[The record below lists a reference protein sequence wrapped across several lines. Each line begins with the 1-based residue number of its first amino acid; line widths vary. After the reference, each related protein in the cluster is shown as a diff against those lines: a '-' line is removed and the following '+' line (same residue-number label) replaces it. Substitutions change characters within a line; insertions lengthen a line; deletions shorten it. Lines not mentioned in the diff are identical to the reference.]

1 MMTPE
6 QAAICL
12 RDDPTFGSS
21 SREDQETEATLLLGD
36 DDPLAV
42 ALAIELALDMG
53 PRSGDAAGGVGD
65 EGCRLEKPCAAP
77 RLAGNGRCMDCG
89 AYRMQPEG
97 VGQIAPE
104 SPQEREEPPE
114 APAPPPAPRSGVAA
128 GGVESAPAPA
138 PARKKPVSYAEAHRQ
153 RQAKALRDPEATFIG
168 RYKELTGTADR
179 ELAAMTGKS
188 RATIQAYA
196 RGHLPEILERDTIRH
211 LADDI
216 GERMILLAQ
225 LQRDMLAAIGEVD

>member
-12 RDDPTFGSS
+12 RDDPTFAGS

-42 ALAIELALDMG
+42 ALAIELALEAAPAATAIMG
-53 PRSGDAAGGVGD
+53 PGD

-89 AYRMQPEG
+89 AYR
-97 VGQIAPE
+97 QIAPE

-114 APAPPPAPRSGVAA
+114 APAPPPAP
-128 GGVESAPAPA
+128 ESAPAPA

-153 RQAKALRDPEATFIG
+153 RQAKALRDPEATFVG

-196 RGHLPEILERDTIRH
+196 RGQLPEKLEAETIRH

>member
-1 MMTPE
+1 MTMTPE
-6 QAAICL
+6 AAAQCL
-12 RDDPTFGSS
+12 RDDPTFAGSS
-21 SREDQETEATLLLGD
+21 RDEQEAEAMLLLGS
-36 DDPLAV
+36 DDPLDV
-42 ALAIELALDMG
+42 ALAIEMALAAEA
-53 PRSGDAAGGVGD
+53 PRPAIMAQGD
-65 EGCRLEKPCAAP
+65 EGCRLETPCSAP

-89 AYRMQPEG
+89 AQRQ
-97 VGQIAPE
+97 
-104 SPQEREEPPE
+104 SPPQSPVEA
-114 APAPPPAPRSGVAA
+114 APAPEP
-128 GGVESAPAPA
+128 ENAPAPKKLA
-138 PARKKPVSYAEAHRQ
+138 PTGRKKPLTYAEAHRQ

-196 RGHLPEILERDTIRH
+196 RGQLPEKLEAETIRH

>member
-1 MMTPE
+1 MTPE
-6 QAAICL
+6 EAAICL
-12 RDDPTFGSS
+12 RDDPTFATS

-42 ALAIELALDMG
+42 ALAIELALEAAPAATAIMG
-53 PRSGDAAGGVGD
+53 PGD

-89 AYRMQPEG
+89 AYRQTAPRSGDAEG
-97 VGQIAPE
+97 GVE
-104 SPQEREEPPE
+104 SPQEREEPLE
-114 APAPPPAPRSGVAA
+114 APAPPPAP
-128 GGVESAPAPA
+128 EIAPAPA

-153 RQAKALRDPEATFIG
+153 RQAKALRDPEATFVG

-196 RGHLPEILERDTIRH
+196 RGQLPEKLEAETIRH

>member
-1 MMTPE
+1 MTMTPE
-6 QAAICL
+6 AVAICL
-12 RDDPTFGSS
+12 RDDPTFATS

-42 ALAIELALDMG
+42 ALAIELALEAAPAATAIMG
-53 PRSGDAAGGVGD
+53 PGD

-77 RLAGNGRCMDCG
+77 RIAGNGRCMDCG
-89 AYRMQPEG
+89 AHRQ
-97 VGQIAPE
+97 
-104 SPQEREEPPE
+104 SPAASPVEREEPAE
-114 APAPPPAPRSGVAA
+114 APAPPPEPENAPVA
-128 GGVESAPAPA
+128 EKPAPVR
-138 PARKKPVSYAEAHRQ
+138 RKKPVTYAEAHRQ
-153 RQAKALRDPEATFIG
+153 RQAKAMRDPEATFIG

-196 RGHLPEILERDTIRH
+196 RGQMPEKLEPETIRH

>member
-1 MMTPE
+1 MTMTPE
-6 QAAICL
+6 EAAICL
-12 RDDPTFGSS
+12 RDDPTFAGS

-42 ALAIELALDMG
+42 ALAIELALEAAPAATAIMG
-53 PRSGDAAGGVGD
+53 PGD

-77 RLAGNGRCMDCG
+77 RLAGYGRCMDCG
-89 AYRMQPEG
+89 AYRQT
-97 VGQIAPE
+97 APE
-104 SPQEREEPPE
+104 SPQEREEPLE
-114 APAPPPAPRSGVAA
+114 APAPPPEPK
-128 GGVESAPAPA
+128 SAPAAEKPA
-138 PARKKPVSYAEAHRQ
+138 LPARKKPVSYAEAHRQ
-153 RQAKALRDPEATFIG
+153 RQAKALRDPEATFVG

-211 LADDI
+211 LADDL
-216 GERMILLAQ
+216 GERMILIAQ

>member
-1 MMTPE
+1 MAMTPE

-12 RDDPTFGSS
+12 RDDPTFATS

-89 AYRMQPEG
+89 AYRQTAPRSGDAEG
-97 VGQIAPE
+97 GVE
-104 SPQEREEPPE
+104 SPQEREEPLE
-114 APAPPPAPRSGVAA
+114 APAPPPAP
-128 GGVESAPAPA
+128 ESAPAAA

-153 RQAKALRDPEATFIG
+153 RQAKALRDPEATFVG

-196 RGHLPEILERDTIRH
+196 RGQLPEKLEAETIRH

>member
-6 QAAICL
+6 EAAICL
-12 RDDPTFGSS
+12 RDDPTFAGS

-42 ALAIELALDMG
+42 ALAIELALEAAPAAPAIMG
-53 PRSGDAAGGVGD
+53 PGG

-89 AYRMQPEG
+89 AYRQT
-97 VGQIAPE
+97 AAE
-104 SPQEREEPPE
+104 SPQEREEPSE
-114 APAPPPAPRSGVAA
+114 APAPPPAP
-128 GGVESAPAPA
+128 ESAPAAA

-153 RQAKALRDPEATFIG
+153 RQAKALRDPEATFVG

-196 RGHLPEILERDTIRH
+196 RGQLPEKLEAETIRH

>member
-1 MMTPE
+1 MTMTPE
-6 QAAICL
+6 EAAICL

-42 ALAIELALDMG
+42 ALAIELALEAAPAAPAIMG
-53 PRSGDAAGGVGD
+53 PGD

-89 AYRMQPEG
+89 AYRQT
-97 VGQIAPE
+97 AAE
-104 SPQEREEPPE
+104 SLREREGPSE
-114 APAPPPAPRSGVAA
+114 APAPPPEP
-128 GGVESAPAPA
+128 ENAPAAEKPA
-138 PARKKPVSYAEAHRQ
+138 PTARKKPVSYAEAHRQ
-153 RQAKALRDPEATFIG
+153 RQAKALRDPEATFVG

-196 RGHLPEILERDTIRH
+196 RGQLPEILEAETIRH

>member
-1 MMTPE
+1 MTMTPE
-6 QAAICL
+6 EAAICL
-12 RDDPTFGSS
+12 RDDPTFATS
-21 SREDQETEATLLLGD
+21 SREDQEAEATLLLGD

-65 EGCRLEKPCAAP
+65 EGCRLEKPCASP

-89 AYRMQPEG
+89 AYRQT
-97 VGQIAPE
+97 AAE
-104 SPQEREEPPE
+104 SPVEREEPE
-114 APAPPPAPRSGVAA
+114 AAPAPPLAP
-128 GGVESAPAPA
+128 ESAPAPA
-138 PARKKPVSYAEAHRQ
+138 PAHAVASPQAARKKPVSYAEAHRQ
-153 RQAKALRDPEATFIG
+153 RQAKAMRDPEATFVG

-179 ELAAMTGKS
+179 ELAAMVGKS

-196 RGHLPEILERDTIRH
+196 RGQLPEILEPATIRH
-211 LADDI
+211 LADDL
-216 GERMILLAQ
+216 GERMILIAQ

>member
-1 MMTPE
+1 MTMTPE
-6 QAAICL
+6 EAAICL
-12 RDDPTFGSS
+12 RDDPTFATSP
-21 SREDQETEATLLLGD
+21 REEQEAEAAALLGS
-36 DDPLAV
+36 DDPLDV
-42 ALAIELALDMG
+42 AIAIELALQAAPAPVAIMG
-53 PRSGDAAGGVGD
+53 PGD

-77 RLAGNGRCMDCG
+77 RIAGNGRCMDCG
-89 AYRMQPEG
+89 AHRQ
-97 VGQIAPE
+97 
-104 SPQEREEPPE
+104 SPATSPVEREEPLD
-114 APAPPPAPRSGVAA
+114 APAPPPEP
-128 GGVESAPAPA
+128 ENAPAAEKPA
-138 PARKKPVSYAEAHRQ
+138 PPARKKPVGYAEAHRQ
-153 RQAKALRDPEATFIG
+153 RQAKAVRDPEATFVG

-196 RGHLPEILERDTIRH
+196 RGQLPEKLEAETIRH

>member
-1 MMTPE
+1 MTMTPE
-6 QAAICL
+6 EAAICL

-42 ALAIELALDMG
+42 ALAIELALEAAPAVTAIMG
-53 PRSGDAAGGVGD
+53 PGD

-89 AYRMQPEG
+89 AYR
-97 VGQIAPE
+97 QIAPE
-104 SPQEREEPPE
+104 SPQEREEPLE
-114 APAPPPAPRSGVAA
+114 AP
-128 GGVESAPAPA
+128 ESAPAPA

-153 RQAKALRDPEATFIG
+153 RQAKALRDPEATFVG

-196 RGHLPEILERDTIRH
+196 RGQLPEKLEAETIRH

>member
-6 QAAICL
+6 EAAICL
-12 RDDPTFGSS
+12 RDDPTFATS

-42 ALAIELALDMG
+42 ALAIELALEAAPAATAIMG
-53 PRSGDAAGGVGD
+53 PGD

-89 AYRMQPEG
+89 AYR
-97 VGQIAPE
+97 QIAPE
-104 SPQEREEPPE
+104 SPQEREEPSE
-114 APAPPPAPRSGVAA
+114 APAPSPAP
-128 GGVESAPAPA
+128 ESAPAPA

-153 RQAKALRDPEATFIG
+153 RQAKALRDPEATFAG

-196 RGHLPEILERDTIRH
+196 RGQLPEKLEAETIRH

>member
-1 MMTPE
+1 MTPE
-6 QAAICL
+6 EAAICL
-12 RDDPTFGSS
+12 RDDPTFATS

-65 EGCRLEKPCAAP
+65 EGCRLEKPCASP

-89 AYRMQPEG
+89 AYRQTAPRSGDAEG
-97 VGQIAPE
+97 GVE
-104 SPQEREEPPE
+104 SPQEREEPLE
-114 APAPPPAPRSGVAA
+114 APAPPPAP
-128 GGVESAPAPA
+128 ESAPAATPV
-138 PARKKPVSYAEAHRQ
+138 RKKPVSYAEAHRQ
-153 RQAKALRDPEATFIG
+153 RQAKALRDPEATFVG

-196 RGHLPEILERDTIRH
+196 RGQLPEKLEAETIRH

>member
-1 MMTPE
+1 MTMTPE
-6 QAAICL
+6 AVAICL
-12 RDDPTFGSS
+12 RDDPTFATST
-21 SREDQETEATLLLGD
+21 REEQEAEAAALLGS
-36 DDPLAV
+36 DDPLDV
-42 ALAIELALDMG
+42 AIAIELALEGAPAPVAIMG
-53 PRSGDAAGGVGD
+53 PGD

-89 AYRMQPEG
+89 AYRQT
-97 VGQIAPE
+97 AAE
-104 SPQEREEPPE
+104 SPQEREEPSE
-114 APAPPPAPRSGVAA
+114 APAPPPAP
-128 GGVESAPAPA
+128 ESAPAPA

-153 RQAKALRDPEATFIG
+153 RQAKALRDPEATFVG

-196 RGHLPEILERDTIRH
+196 RGQLPEKLEAETIRH

>member
-1 MMTPE
+1 MTMTPE
-6 QAAICL
+6 AVAICL
-12 RDDPTFGSS
+12 RDDPTFATSA
-21 SREDQETEATLLLGD
+21 REEQEAEAAALLGS
-36 DDPLAV
+36 DDPLDV
-42 ALAIELALDMG
+42 AIAIELALEGAPAPVAIMG
-53 PRSGDAAGGVGD
+53 PGD

-77 RLAGNGRCMDCG
+77 RIAGNGRCMDCG
-89 AYRMQPEG
+89 AYRQ
-97 VGQIAPE
+97 
-104 SPQEREEPPE
+104 SPATSPAEADTPAE
-114 APAPPPAPRSGVAA
+114 APSPPAEP
-128 GGVESAPAPA
+128 ESAPVAEKPAP

-153 RQAKALRDPEATFIG
+153 RQAKALRDPEATFVG

-196 RGHLPEILERDTIRH
+196 RGQLPEKLEAETIRH

>member
-6 QAAICL
+6 EAAICL
-12 RDDPTFGSS
+12 RDDPTFAGS

-42 ALAIELALDMG
+42 ALAIELALEAAPAATAIMG
-53 PRSGDAAGGVGD
+53 PGD

-89 AYRMQPEG
+89 AHRQ
-97 VGQIAPE
+97 
-104 SPQEREEPPE
+104 SPATSPVEREEPLG
-114 APAPPPAPRSGVAA
+114 APAPPPAP
-128 GGVESAPAPA
+128 ESAPAAA

-153 RQAKALRDPEATFIG
+153 RQAKAVRDPEATFVG

-196 RGHLPEILERDTIRH
+196 RGQLPEKLEAETIRH

>member
-1 MMTPE
+1 MAMTPE
-6 QAAICL
+6 AVAICL
-12 RDDPTFGSS
+12 RDDPTFATST
-21 SREDQETEATLLLGD
+21 REEQEAEAAALLGS
-36 DDPLAV
+36 DDPLDV
-42 ALAIELALDMG
+42 AIAIELALEGAPAPVAIMG
-53 PRSGDAAGGVGD
+53 PGD

-77 RLAGNGRCMDCG
+77 RIAGNGRCMDCG
-89 AYRMQPEG
+89 AYRQ
-97 VGQIAPE
+97 
-104 SPQEREEPPE
+104 SPATSPVEREEPLE
-114 APAPPPAPRSGVAA
+114 APAPPSEPENAPARSGDAA
-128 GGVESAPAPA
+128 GGVAEKPAPA
-138 PARKKPVSYAEAHRQ
+138 RRKKPVSYAEAHRQ
-153 RQAKALRDPEATFIG
+153 RQAKAMRDPEATFIG

-196 RGHLPEILERDTIRH
+196 RGQLPEKLEPETIRH

>member
-1 MMTPE
+1 MTMTPE
-6 QAAICL
+6 EAAICL
-12 RDDPTFGSS
+12 RDDPTFAGS

-89 AYRMQPEG
+89 AYRQT
-97 VGQIAPE
+97 AAE
-104 SPQEREEPPE
+104 SPQEREEPSE
-114 APAPPPAPRSGVAA
+114 APAPPPAP
-128 GGVESAPAPA
+128 ESAPAAA

-153 RQAKALRDPEATFIG
+153 RQAKALRDPEATFVG

-196 RGHLPEILERDTIRH
+196 RGQLPEKLEAETIRH

>member
-1 MMTPE
+1 MTMTPE
-6 QAAICL
+6 EAAICL
-12 RDDPTFGSS
+12 RDDPTFAGS

-42 ALAIELALDMG
+42 ALAIELALE
-53 PRSGDAAGGVGD
+53 AAPAVTAIVGSGD

-77 RLAGNGRCMDCG
+77 RLAGNGRCLDCG
-89 AYRMQPEG
+89 AYRQTTSRSGDAESGVEG
-97 VGQIAPE
+97 
-104 SPQEREEPPE
+104 PQEREEPLG
-114 APAPPPAPRSGVAA
+114 APAPPPAP
-128 GGVESAPAPA
+128 ESAPAAA

-153 RQAKALRDPEATFIG
+153 RQAKALRDPEATFVG

-188 RATIQAYA
+188 RATVQAYA
-196 RGHLPEILERDTIRH
+196 RGQLPEKLEAETIRH

>member
-1 MMTPE
+1 MTMTPDE
-6 QAAICL
+6 AAICL

-21 SREDQETEATLLLGD
+21 SREEQEAEAAALLGT
-36 DDPLAV
+36 DDPLDV
-42 ALAIELALDMG
+42 AMAIELALEMG

-65 EGCRLEKPCAAP
+65 EGCRLETPCAAP

-89 AYRMQPEG
+89 AHRVAATGKP
-97 VGQIAPE
+97 V
-104 SPQEREEPPE
+104 EREEPAE
-114 APAPPPAPRSGVAA
+114 APSPPAEP
-128 GGVESAPAPA
+128 ESAPAAA
-138 PARKKPVSYAEAHRQ
+138 PARRKPVSYAEAHRQ

-179 ELAAMTGKS
+179 ELAAMVGKS

-196 RGHLPEILERDTIRH
+196 RGQLPEILEKETIRH
-211 LADDI
+211 LADDL
-216 GERMILLAQ
+216 GERMVLIAQ

>member
-1 MMTPE
+1 MTPE
-6 QAAICL
+6 EAAICL
-12 RDDPTFGSS
+12 RDDPTFAGS

-89 AYRMQPEG
+89 AYRQT
-97 VGQIAPE
+97 APE
-104 SPQEREEPPE
+104 SPQEREEPSG
-114 APAPPPAPRSGVAA
+114 APAPPPAP
-128 GGVESAPAPA
+128 ESAPAAAPA
-138 PARKKPVSYAEAHRQ
+138 HAVASPQAARKKPVSYAEAHRQ
-153 RQAKALRDPEATFIG
+153 RQAKALRDPEATFVG

-196 RGHLPEILERDTIRH
+196 RGQLPEKLEAETIRH

>member
-1 MMTPE
+1 MTMTPE
-6 QAAICL
+6 EAAICL
-12 RDDPTFGSS
+12 RDDPTFAGS

-89 AYRMQPEG
+89 AYRQT
-97 VGQIAPE
+97 AAE
-104 SPQEREEPPE
+104 SPQEREEPSTPPPE
-114 APAPPPAPRSGVAA
+114 ASPLREALAPPPAP
-128 GGVESAPAPA
+128 ESAPAPA

-153 RQAKALRDPEATFIG
+153 RQAKALRDPEATFVG

-196 RGHLPEILERDTIRH
+196 RGQLPEKLEAETIRH

>member
-1 MMTPE
+1 MTMTPE
-6 QAAICL
+6 EAAICL
-12 RDDPTFGSS
+12 RDDPTFATS

-89 AYRMQPEG
+89 AYRQT
-97 VGQIAPE
+97 APE
-104 SPQEREEPPE
+104 SPQEREEPLE
-114 APAPPPAPRSGVAA
+114 APAPPPAP
-128 GGVESAPAPA
+128 ESAPAAA

-153 RQAKALRDPEATFIG
+153 RQAKALRDPEATFVG

-196 RGHLPEILERDTIRH
+196 RGQLPEKLEAGTIRH
-211 LADDI
+211 LTDDI